1 MSVRAMA
8 AVWDHSEA
16 PNLIVLMV
24 ALVLADHADHDGLV
38 WLSVASVENQARVSR
53 ASAYRALHTLE
64 DLGEL
69 VRVRQGGKGRGDT
82 NTYRLA
88 LVDNLPKRGSHRDPL
103 RVSKGSQKGLTAETG
118 TYRSSRSKDAPRAID
133 APDVVAPVV
142 VPERVADIRTRLG
155 RPSRGPA

>member
-1 MSVRAMA
+1 MS
-8 AVWDHSEA
+8 AVWEHSEA
-16 PNLIVLMV
+16 PNITVLMV

-53 ASAYRALHTLE
+53 ASAYRALHSLE

-103 RVSKGSQKGLTAETG
+103 SVSKGSQKGLTGETG
-118 TYRSSRSKDAPRAID
+118 TYRSSISKDARARVHVLD
-133 APDVVAPVV
+133 DPDNTAPDNVVEHVNTV
-142 VPERVADIRTRLG
+142 RWQKPE
-155 RPSRGPA
+155 S